1 MVVHLLNRE
10 MNTAEMHGMTPWT
23 WEMSGLYCRTQIPVQ
38 SLCRII
44 GYSDNGGASR
54 MDVRV
59 APFFT
64 FQEGIT
70 MDAKDYL
77 SNYYEQYD
85 EDGRLLSK
93 HGKIEYI
100 TTMKYIEK
108 YLNPG
113 MRILEIG
120 AATGR
125 YSHALAQKG
134 YQVDAVELIE
144 HNIEIFKQNTLPG
157 ENITITQGN
166 AMDLSAFA
174 DDTYDITLLLGPM
187 YHLFTTEDK
196 LKALSE
202 AIRVTKKGGI
212 IFAAY
217 CMGDASVLS
226 YGFIRGEIYNIIEKC
241 MLNTETFDTFSNPWD
256 IFELHRKED
265 IDKLRSEFNVT
276 QLHFVASDGYTNH
289 MRATVDNMDDRMYE
303 IYVKYHLAICE
314 RQDMV
319 GYSHHTLD
327 IFRKE

>member
-1 MVVHLLNRE
+1 
-10 MNTAEMHGMTPWT
+10 
-23 WEMSGLYCRTQIPVQ
+23 
-38 SLCRII
+38 
-44 GYSDNGGASR
+44 
-54 MDVRV
+54 
-59 APFFT
+59 
-64 FQEGIT
+64 
-70 MDAKDYL
+70 MDAKEYL

-93 HGKIEYI
+93 HGKVEYI

-108 YLNPG
+108 YLKPG
-113 MRILEIG
+113 MRVLEIG

-144 HNIEIFKQNTLPG
+144 HNIEIFKQKTLPG
-157 ENITITQGN
+157 ESITITQGN

-174 DDTYDITLLLGPM
+174 DDTYNITLLLGPM
-187 YHLFTTEDK
+187 YHLFTTDDK

-202 AIRVTKKGGI
+202 TIRATKKGGI
-212 IFAAY
+212 VFAAY

-241 MLNTETFDTFSNPWD
+241 MLNTESFDTFSNPWD

-265 IDKLRSEFNVT
+265 IDQLRSEFNVT

-289 MRATVDNMDDRMYE
+289 MRATVDNMDDQMYE
-303 IYVKYHLAICE
+303 IYVKYHLATCE

-327 IFRKE
+327 IFGKD